1 MDLKK
6 CLRILNLEQA
16 TSIADVE
23 QAYREMIDTWQPERF
38 APNSPLR
45 FQAEE
50 QVKKIIIAHKK
61 LITYF
66 ASDQASNKL
75 SMLETKPAATT
86 SWDSKHS
93 KPAKPKTDKYLRS
106 GDITKTR
113 KPVPKKMAG
122 ASPAAGTGSSLAGKY
137 VVVGLLLIFA
147 AITALILNYLKGVDQ
162 SPFESKPHSSLLKR
176 LASDGSQPTPD
187 ENAKSSK
194 NKPAKL
200 KEQQLQRKAPKTAQ
214 SHRYFEI
221 HLKEGNIIIAEKWW
235 EENNMIMYTTKYGT
249 MGFEKSAVKK
259 IVSK

>member
-45 FQAEE
+45 LQAEE
-50 QVKKIIIAHKK
+50 QLKKINIASKK
-61 LITYF
+61 LITYLS
-66 ASDQASNKL
+66 SDQANNKL
-75 SMLETKPAATT
+75 SMLEPKPPATT
-86 SWDSKHS
+86 SFYSKYANPP
-93 KPAKPKTDKYLRS
+93 KPRTGKYLRS
-106 GDITKTR
+106 GDNTRPR

-122 ASPAAGTGSSLAGKY
+122 ATPAAGTGSSLAGKY
-137 VVVGLLLIFA
+137 IVVGLLLIFV
-147 AITALILNYLKGVDQ
+147 AITALILNYLKNVDQ
-162 SPFESKPHSSLLKR
+162 SSFESKPHSSLLKR

-194 NKPAKL
+194 NKSAKL
-200 KEQQLQRKAPKTAQ
+200 KAQELEPKAKITTRPY
-214 SHRYFEI
+214 RYFEI
-221 HLKEGNIIIAEKWW
+221 HLNEGNIIIADKWW

-249 MGFEKSAVKK
+249 MGLEKSAVRK
-259 IVSK
+259 IISK